1 MNIKWIF
8 SVFLGGV
15 LISGSVLAAGTGA
28 VINADS
34 PAAIPGAYIVVF
46 KPGLTA
52 EADVGPLGA
61 SLAQTHG
68 GSVGAIYT
76 HIFHGFSAQLGAA
89 AALSLSRDPRV
100 AYVEQA
106 QHFQISGIQYA
117 PDWGL
122 DRMDQRALPLEN
134 AYRHR
139 GDGSSAYVFVV
150 DTGIRLSHLDF
161 GGRAIAGYDFFSTF
175 GVDYCPALPPPA
187 PPGTQPQT
195 TALSGHATH
204 VGGTVGGTT
213 YGVAKNVTLVD
224 VRVFSCWGYSAVA
237 NGTDS
242 ILWGLDRIAGDSL
255 GLRNLG
261 PTVVNMSFGG
271 PHSPAMNDAVRT
283 LINLGFVPVIAAGNW
298 GSAQCLDTRFSPAPT
313 VSPADVNITTDGIVS
328 APPVALVVGAT
339 TNTDSVASFSNQGAC
354 VNIFAPGKSIVSDW
368 DTSDT
373 ATGMLDGT
381 SMATPHVAGEAAI
394 YLQFNP
400 HVGVRME
407 AVATDTHS
415 YLTGTA
421 TLGALTGVAANTPN
435 ALVFGFGPPLVSL
448 EFLFCSPTNAK
459 YLGSWSS
466 ATSSV
471 SYDMDLQPYGSL
483 GWQDYYDGGMTV
495 RNIAVGLTQTFRI
508 RVRGTDSL
516 GEQSDFTYSDWYTAN
531 CSGPN

>member
-61 SLAQTHG
+61 SLAQAHG

-76 HIFHGFSAQLGAA
+76 HIFHGFSAQLGTA

-161 GGRAIAGYDFFSTF
+161 GG
-175 GVDYCPALPPPA
+175 
-187 PPGTQPQT
+187 
-195 TALSGHATH
+195 
-204 VGGTVGGTT
+204 
-213 YGVAKNVTLVD
+213 
-224 VRVFSCWGYSAVA
+224 
-237 NGTDS
+237 
-242 ILWGLDRIAGDSL
+242 
-255 GLRNLG
+255 
-261 PTVVNMSFGG
+261 

-283 LINLGFVPVIAAGNW
+283 LINSGFVPVIAAGNW

-466 ATSSV
+466 ATTGV